1 MSGLEGFGR
10 SLNNAVRKIL
20 RLPLVD
26 EKSIKEFV
34 KEVQRALLQADV
46 NVNLVMQISTNVT
59 ERALKTELP
68 PGISR
73 REHTIKVL
81 FEELTRFLGEKPAR
95 IIMPSKKPY
104 MVMLIGIQGSG
115 KTSGAVKIARFYQKR
130 GLRVSIISAD
140 TFRPG
145 AYEQLKQLSDTV
157 NIPVYWEPKEKKA
170 EKIAQR
176 GVEKLKNEGYD
187 LIIID
192 TAGRHRNEKDLMDEM
207 KKLEKIIHPDETILV
222 LDGTI
227 GQQASLHASAFRQAT
242 RIGSIYVTKLDGSA
256 KGGGALSAVAS
267 TGATVKFVGI
277 GEDLSDI
284 EPFDPSKFVSRLL
297 GMGDLESLIEKVK
310 DAEIEV
316 SQAKAGRMLEGRFTL
331 KDLYNQMESLRKMGP
346 LRKIWEM
353 LPGGVNIADDQLMI
367 AEKKLDS
374 WRTIIQSMRQ
384 DEIEDPKIVD
394 SSRARRIARGSG
406 RSEKDVKE
414 LINQYF
420 MMRRMAKS
428 LKRRHGILSKKLP
441 FAS

>member
-104 MVMLIGIQGSG
+104 IVMLIGIQGSG